1 MRPLLRSLAHVHT
14 AAALDHAEDEFE
26 APVIKDYE
34 EKECLISWLMDEQ
47 VT

>member
-1 MRPLLRSLAHVHT
+1 MFEAMSMNDFTRYV
-14 AAALDHAEDEFE
+14 EMKDEFE